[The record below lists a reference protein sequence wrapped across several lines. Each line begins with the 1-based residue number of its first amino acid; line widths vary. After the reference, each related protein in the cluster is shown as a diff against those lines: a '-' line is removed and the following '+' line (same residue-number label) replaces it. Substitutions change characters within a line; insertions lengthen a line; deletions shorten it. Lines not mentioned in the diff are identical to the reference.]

1 MYRKEAE
8 WYYLILG
15 LVIILVGLWSFL
27 QTFLGD
33 PGIPAEIYRRKARP
47 FAKLPQLPPTNE
59 QGHKLC
65 VRCQVYVMPYREH
78 CDLCDVCIDNLDH
91 HCVFYSKCIG
101 GGNIVYF
108 RLSMVMFVLNM
119 TYFMIAF
126 GFVTLKKSTNAHPK
140 LL

>member
-1 MYRKEAE
+1 
-8 WYYLILG
+8 
-15 LVIILVGLWSFL
+15 
-27 QTFLGD
+27 
-33 PGIPAEIYRRKARP
+33 
-47 FAKLPQLPPTNE
+47 
-59 QGHKLC
+59 
-65 VRCQVYVMPYREH
+65 MPYREH